1 MIGLLNAVIDCACS
15 LEESSHGELI
25 NDLVGASIWRKMLST
40 ASDIPWEEQRDD
52 ALLLREPIGTVL
64 SIMTFN
70 GPIILMAMKVIPA
83 LLAGCTV
90 IGKHAPESQLTS
102 PLLSAAVN
110 EVNLPPGVLTLLP
123 AGTEVTQ
130 HLVSHPSIDMV
141 SLTGGTAVGIDVVK
155 RTADR
160 LARTTLELGGKSP
173 AIILEDA
180 DLEQTMATLVP
191 GSTSYMGQVCVSLSR
206 VLAPASRYNEVVE
219 ALAEKYREIQFGDP
233 LDPNSQQ
240 GPISVERG
248 RIRTEAHVE
257 RAKQQGAR
265 VVTGGRRPSQFDRGW
280 WYEPTLLA
288 NADHSMDIIHQEV
301 FGPVT
306 AVVPYSDQ
314 EQAIELANDSDFG
327 LAASIYSSDEAA
339 AMNIARRLQS
349 GSVAINTAGI
359 SFMQPFGGY
368 KKSGWGRECGAE
380 GILEFT
386 QIKQVIRA

>member
-1 MIGLLNAVIDCACS
+1 
-15 LEESSHGELI
+15 
-25 NDLVGASIWRKMLST
+25 
-40 ASDIPWEEQRDD
+40 
-52 ALLLREPIGTVL
+52 
-64 SIMTFN
+64 
-70 GPIILMAMKVIPA
+70 
-83 LLAGCTV
+83 
-90 IGKHAPESQLTS
+90 
-102 PLLSAAVN
+102 
-110 EVNLPPGVLTLLP
+110 
-123 AGTEVTQ
+123 
-130 HLVSHPSIDMV
+130 
-141 SLTGGTAVGIDVVK
+141 
-155 RTADR
+155 
-160 LARTTLELGGKSP
+160 
-173 AIILEDA
+173 
-180 DLEQTMATLVP
+180 
-191 GSTSYMGQVCVSLSR
+191 MGQVCVSLSR